1 MPAKKKPAHEPPA
14 LRITLPGGSCVV
26 GSRESLAKILELTL
40 FRPVRAPAPAPV
52 RARGTTARTAC
63 RRAA

>member
-1 MPAKKKPAHEPPA
+1 MPAKKQGRTAPP

-26 GSRESLAKILELTL
+26 GNQASLAKILELTL
-40 FRPVRAPAPAPV
+40 FRSGRRPVAARIAPDA
-52 RARGTTARTAC
+52 ARS

>member
-1 MPAKKKPAHEPPA
+1 MPAKKQARPVPP

-26 GSRESLAKILELTL
+26 GSQASLAKILELTL
-40 FRPVRAPAPAPV
+40 FRAGRPAPARLPAAP
-52 RARGTTARTAC
+52 RC